1 MLLQTRDFILSK
13 LDELAL
19 SDFAARP
26 YDCSFGLLAAP
37 PTTKK
42 LIMVGFN
49 GSIADAIHTN
59 AGAVHAGFED
69 PAFSNVALGLE
80 GGWGPKTLAK
90 RLTRLP
96 GLLGFDWQETVYTN
110 SLLLCSPDAASI
122 NKAAR
127 QSPLGSLAEL
137 TRRSMDF
144 FEQVTVPLCEP
155 ELIIAYSNS
164 LQAPSAGKILWESF
178 GVSGS
183 MDHVDTSAYY
193 ATYGFTALVAG
204 RQVPV
209 VGIRHLSRFDF
220 GHEGALVKTAW
231 ERQRSKAPSPAG
243 AEQSCA

>member
-13 LDELAL
+13 LNELTL
-19 SDFAARP
+19 SELAARP
-26 YDCSFGLLAAP
+26 YDCSFELLAAP
-37 PTTKK
+37 RTTKR

-49 GSIADAIHTN
+49 GSTADAIHTN
-59 AGAVHAGFED
+59 AGAVQAGFED
-69 PAFSNVALGLE
+69 PAFSNVAFGLE
-80 GGWGPKTLAK
+80 GGWGPKTLAR

-96 GLLGFDWQETVYTN
+96 GLLGFDWQETVFTN
-110 SLLLCSPDAASI
+110 SLLLCSPDAASV

-127 QSPLGSLAEL
+127 LSTLGSLAEL

-144 FEQVTVPLCEP
+144 FEHVTVPLCEP

-164 LQAPSAGKILWESF
+164 LQSPSAGKILWESF

-183 MDHVDTSAYY
+183 LDHVDTSPYY

-204 RQVPV
+204 RRVPV

-220 GHEGALVKTAW
+220 GHDGAFVKTAW
-231 ERQRSKAPSPAG
+231 ERQ
-243 AEQSCA
+243 QSRA